1 MITVL
6 TKKGACRVLQTHGK
20 YGKMLTVRNG
30 WLSCPFC
37 GKNGRMMKVRPDAE
51 GERVTAYC
59 RVCKKEI
66 LIDIHKGACFESQG
80 Q

>member
-1 MITVL
+1 M
-6 TKKGACRVLQTHGK
+6 QTRKK
-20 YGKMLTVRNG
+20 YGKILTVKDG
-30 WLSCPFC
+30 WLECPNC
-37 GKNGRMMKVRPDAE
+37 RKNGRVMRVRPDAE
-51 GERVTAYC
+51 GVRLTAYC

>member
-1 MITVL
+1 M
-6 TKKGACRVLQTHGK
+6 QTQAK
-20 YGKMLTVRNG
+20 YGKMLTVRHG
-30 WLSCPFC
+30 WLECPSCR
-37 GKNGRMMKVRPDAE
+37 KNGRVMRIRPDAE
-51 GERVTAYC
+51 GERLTAYC